1 MNKSINI
8 VLAESS
14 DIIRQGLFNI
24 LNNSGYEIIF
34 VNSLEEISNYNIKK
48 HLDLVVI
55 NPVLFQNDSSTL
67 LKVVSGF
74 KGTRWVGIVY
84 SYFDKKIL
92 APFDELIYINDSSTI
107 INEKINSLIKL
118 KRSNIRSII
127 SEREIDVL
135 KLLVEGNSNKEIAN
149 KLWIST
155 HTVITHRKNIT
166 QKTGIKS
173 VSGLTIYAVVNK
185 LISIDYDL

>member
-135 KLLVEGNSNKEIAN
+135 KLLVGGNSNKEIAN
-149 KLWIST
+149 KLCIST

>member
-135 KLLVEGNSNKEIAN
+135 KLLVGGNSNKEIAN

-173 VSGLTIYAVVNK
+173 VSGLTIYAVVHK